1 MVEDTRFPPDVQV
14 KKGYSWSEQLGIA
27 VAALAEAG
35 ASELVDWTKDVS
47 VILHTVIDGSC
58 QDEKLMARHM

>member
-27 VAALAEAG
+27 ITVLVEG
-35 ASELVDWTKDVS
+35 EEGGLVDWVKDVRIYYS
-47 VILHTVIDGSC
+47 FL
-58 QDEKLMARHM
+58 QQY